1 MGGDVGYPHERHM
14 QDGATFSSS
23 TGEGKKERER
33 ADEGMTSA
41 TYGREGGGRGGER
54 EGGRGGEREKRSG
67 GERKGGINKLLICLS
82 VLIAIKSPKHKH
94 RVRRCHAQICPSP
107 YTKYHSQ
114 LPGEWER
121 QLL

>member
-41 TYGREGGGRGGER
+41 TYGPGGETRRGGER
-54 EGGRGGEREKRSG
+54 EGGEEERGRGGEEERGRRGAEERG
-67 GERKGGINKLLICLS
+67 RGE
-82 VLIAIKSPKHKH
+82 
-94 RVRRCHAQICPSP
+94 
-107 YTKYHSQ
+107 
-114 LPGEWER
+114 
-121 QLL
+121 